1 MGAALG
7 TTLSQTLSVIV
18 ALFGIRRHKTGLRLS
33 RQNFRPRKGVLG
45 RILKIGLPVAVQD
58 GCIQVA
64 FIIITIIANH
74 RGLIDSAAV
83 GIVEKIISA
92 MFIGTVL
99 HAGDGIGVVFPEPWR
114 RQAGARRPDPE
125 IRRHDR
131 HRVTALP

>member
-1 MGAALG
+1 M
-7 TTLSQTLSVIV
+7 
-18 ALFGIRRHKTGLRLS
+18 
-33 RQNFRPRKGVLG
+33 LG

-92 MFIGTVL
+92 MFIVPSSMLATVSAL
-99 HAGDGIGVVFPEPWR
+99 SSQNLGAGKP
-114 RQAGARRPDPE
+114 GARCPDPE

-131 HRVTALP
+131 HRLRHCRSIGH

>member
-1 MGAALG
+1 M
-7 TTLSQTLSVIV
+7 
-18 ALFGIRRHKTGLRLS
+18 
-33 RQNFRPRKGVLG
+33 LG

-92 MFIGTVL
+92 MFIVPSSMLATVSALSLIHIYAVGTSKALEIGEVEGAMSGLSVAVAGIMTAVL
-99 HAGDGIGVVFPEPWR
+99 CPLFSELIH
-114 RQAGARRPDPE
+114 
-125 IRRHDR
+125 
-131 HRVTALP
+131 

>member
-1 MGAALG
+1 MR
-7 TTLSQTLSVIV
+7 
-18 ALFGIRRHKTGLRLS
+18 LFGIRRHKTGLRLS

-92 MFIGTVL
+92 MFIVPSSMLAAVSALSSQNLG
-99 HAGDGIGVVFPEPWR
+99 AGKPER
-114 RQAGARRPDPE
+114 AARDPE

-131 HRVTALP
+131 HRLRHCRSIGH

>member
-1 MGAALG
+1 M
-7 TTLSQTLSVIV
+7 
-18 ALFGIRRHKTGLRLS
+18 
-33 RQNFRPRKGVLG
+33 
-45 RILKIGLPVAVQD
+45 QD

-92 MFIGTVL
+92 MFIVPSSMLATVSAL
-99 HAGDGIGVVFPEPWR
+99 SSQNLGAGKPE
-114 RQAGARRPDPE
+114 QRRPDPE

>member
-92 MFIGTVL
+92 MFIVPSSMLG
-99 HAGDGIGVVFPEPWR
+99 GGIGVVFPEPWR